1 MECTRQIVRPELLT
15 STKRTHLVRVPLLGH
30 SMRSTVQLVPR
41 EAARRLHLR
50 DAAVCCAKSGSAVE
64 DAALG
69 VEGGLAAELG
79 V

>member
-41 EAARRLHLR
+41 EAA
-50 DAAVCCAKSGSAVE
+50 
-64 DAALG
+64 LG